1 MMMVVVLFVVK
12 EMFLFL
18 LLPLLLHLFFFQQK
32 EEEEEDEEGL
42 AVDFVK
48 VAHNRDEEVDAEDAI
63 IIFNSSRGA
72 RIIKNEKLL
81 KTIHSE

>member
-1 MMMVVVLFVVK
+1 LLFVVK
-12 EMFLFL
+12 EIFLFL
-18 LLPLLLHLFFFQQK
+18 LLPLLHSFFFQQK
-32 EEEEEDEEGL
+32 EEEEDEEGL

-72 RIIKNEKLL
+72 RIIKVMKNY
-81 KTIHSE
+81 

>member
-1 MMMVVVLFVVK
+1 
-12 EMFLFL
+12 MFLFL
-18 LLPLLLHLFFFQQK
+18 LLPLLHLFFFQQK

-72 RIIKNEKLL
+72 RIIKVMKITED
-81 KTIHSE
+81 HSE